1 MILVLLLI
9 SQLNDLS
16 SNGYD
21 FAIQGSVT
29 WNDDVPI
36 SIEPVY
42 GCTDEFAQNY
52 DSEATADDGSCD
64 LGVYP
69 DNGDHLISFDEQGDH
84 VVFSDNGLGSGNGNY
99 SLFFLK

>member
-1 MILVLLLI
+1 MENFNPSFPFITDDETIFNLDF
-9 SQLNDLS
+9 SSGQGSSLNDLS

-52 DSEATADDGSCD
+52 NSEATADDD
-64 LGVYP
+64 LVWVI
-69 DNGDHLISFDEQGDH
+69 LTMVII
-84 VVFSDNGLGSGNGNY
+84 
-99 SLFFLK
+99 